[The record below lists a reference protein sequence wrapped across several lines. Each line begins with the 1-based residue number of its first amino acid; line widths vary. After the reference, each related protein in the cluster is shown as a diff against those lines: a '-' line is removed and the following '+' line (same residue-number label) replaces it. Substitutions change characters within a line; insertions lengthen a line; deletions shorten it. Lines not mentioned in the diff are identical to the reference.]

1 MISNPLDGIQKAVAD
16 VVERLIPEGDDF
28 GWDGNNVYHTTHKR
42 RYARTLDVL
51 FDGSTPVEGVKLLEI
66 ATSAVLPVAIYD
78 MGVDVDITV
87 THFDL
92 AQKKSGTYT
101 VAYADKEY
109 TLPSYFVD
117 LETQKL
123 PAKDNTFDTVLCCE
137 VLEHLDVDPM
147 FMLAELNRVLKPGGR
162 LILTTP
168 NITSSHALWKMLRG
182 IEPYFFMQY
191 HKDGSPYRHNYE
203 YSCGGLT
210 TLLEAAG
217 FEGNVWTE
225 NSFEDGIDGDS
236 KFLLNAGFKIN
247 TDLLGD
253 NLFASVYKVSD
264 VVERYPSPIYV

>member
-1 MISNPLDGIQKAVAD
+1 MISNPLNGIRKDVAD
-16 VVERLIPEGDDF
+16 VIERLIPDGDDF
-28 GWDGNNVYHTTHKR
+28 GWDGNNVYHSTHKR

-51 FDGSTPVEGVKLLEI
+51 FDGSAPVEGVKLLEI

-92 AQKKSGTYT
+92 EQKKSGTYT
-101 VAYADKEY
+101 VAHADKEY

-123 PAKDNTFDTVLCCE
+123 PAKDDTFDIILCCE

-203 YSCGGLT
+203 YSLGGLT

-217 FEGNVWTE
+217 FKGTTWTE

-236 KFLLNAGFKIN
+236 TFLINAGFKIN

-264 VVERYPSPIYV
+264 VVDRYPSPIYV

>member
-1 MISNPLDGIQKAVAD
+1 MISNPLNGIQKPVAD
-16 VVERLIPEGDDF
+16 AIERLIPEGDDF
-28 GWDGNNVYHTTHKR
+28 GWDGNNVYHSTHKR

-51 FDGSTPVEGVKLLEI
+51 FDGKTPVEGANLLEI

-92 AQKKSGTYT
+92 AQKKSGKYT
-101 VAYADKEY
+101 VAHADKSYE
-109 TLPSYFVD
+109 LPAYFLD

-168 NITSSHALWKMLRG
+168 NITSTHGLFKMLRG

-203 YSCGGLT
+203 YSHGGLSA
-210 TLLEAAG
+210 LLTAAG
-217 FEGNVWTE
+217 FEGEIWTE
-225 NSFEDGIDGDS
+225 NSFEDGIYADS
-236 KFLLNAGFKIN
+236 EFLLRSGFKLN

-253 NLFASVYKVSD
+253 NLFASVYKKSNVI
-264 VVERYPSPIYV
+264 ERYPSPIYV

>member
-1 MISNPLDGIQKAVAD
+1 MISNPLNGIKKEVAD
-16 VVERLIPEGDDF
+16 VIERLIPEGDDF
-28 GWDGNNVYHTTHKR
+28 GWDGNNVYHSTHKR
-42 RYARTLDVL
+42 RYARTLDIL
-51 FDGSTPVEGVKLLEI
+51 FDGKTPVEGAKLLEI

-101 VAYADKEY
+101 VAHSDREH
-109 TLPSYFVD
+109 TLPAYFVD

-123 PAKDNTFDTVLCCE
+123 PAKDNTFDTVLCWE

-168 NITSSHALWKMLRG
+168 NITSSRGLWKMLRG

-203 YSCGGLT
+203 YSHGGLT
-210 TLLEAAG
+210 ALLAAAG
-217 FEGNVWTE
+217 FKGDIWTE
-225 NSFEDGIDGDS
+225 DSFENPVLEDMN
-236 KFLLNAGFKIN
+236 LLTAAGFKIN
-247 TDLLGD
+247 KDLLGD
-253 NLFASVYKVSD
+253 NLFASVYKSSEVL
-264 VVERYPSPIYV
+264 ERYPSPIYV